1 MIDYAAVLSRRH
13 SGREWTLNGDD
24 YEGLTMLDGGSKP
37 TKQELENAWPGV
49 AAEIAAE
56 ADQRAAAKTS
66 ARAKLK
72 ALGLTDE
79 EIAALVGG

>member
-1 MIDYAAVLSRRH
+1 METTYEI
-13 SGREWTLNGDD
+13 NGATG
-24 YEGLTMLDGGSKP
+24 EVVVRKLTSQEQVVRNNLQSKMLARSQAQD
-37 TKQELENAWPGV
+37 V
-49 AAEIAAE
+49 V
-56 ADQRAAAKTS
+56 AAAKAS